1 MEELKSTEIL
11 DKEIQETARKK
22 AEKILKKA
30 EEQGNQILAD
40 VETRIEN
47 ARRERESYYEKK
59 VQQYKKDL
67 DSSLPLEKS
76 RFLVSYVS
84 SSVAQSI
91 DGYLKNL
98 EPKKRLEL
106 VLSMLN
112 RSEKLFENKKINVI
126 VYGFD
131 SDSVKKEISSK
142 LKAEIVS
149 VSSVD
154 FSKSGEDAVD
164 GISIHEGVILETEDR
179 SVRVRLTV
187 EEYIK
192 ELEDKYRK
200 ELAET
205 LFCGRLPE

>member
-91 DGYLKNL
+91 DDYLKNL